1 MCSKKFV
8 RFAWSGNLYK
18 FLRLCFGFGPASR
31 IFSKLFNVPIALLR
45 RLNIGLVIYLEDILL
60 MRRTVEEILM
70 SRETLIFL
78 LQHLGFVINLK
89 KSVLKLSQQIEFL
102 GLKIDTHSMTSAL
115 TEEKKEKVILK
126 RQNLLS
132 HPQTTALE
140 LTQLIGLMSSTVQAD
155 LPVRLQIR
163 HLQQQQ
169 IQSLHQAISY
179 QVEIVLNCLSKTGT
193 PLVGGKIRIKQ
204 WKITKAKG
212 TKFCDTKRCIK
223 IRLGSLLQRG
233 VNCGEMV
240 PKGGELTYKCSGIS
254 SSQVCDS
261 NIHKRTIKYSNSLAV
276 IKQQNCTFISF
287 ENGGT
292 HNRELLHISKSIWS
306 YLLSKQIAMPAEYLP
321 CALNVHADWESRN
334 ANDNSEWKLDVSVF
348 QEIVTHMG
356 QPTLDLLASR
366 LCHQLP
372 RYIAWKPDQG
382 SIATDAFLHLLDRE
396 QFSSSSIQLDKSGS
410 KEDSPRK
417 NRPSNHS
424 DTDMANSALVCT
436 TYKNVCTD
444 IISSASIANFLTNP
458 PGKNYPLVETGSLR
472 LAV

>member
-8 RFAWSGNLYK
+8 RFVWSGNLYE
-18 FLRLCFGFGPASR
+18 FLRLYFGFGPASR
-31 IFSKLFNVPIALLR
+31 LFSKLFKVPIALLR

-60 MRRTVEEILM
+60 TGRTVEEILM
-70 SRETLIFL
+70 SRDTLIFL

-89 KSVLKLSQQIEFL
+89 KSVLKPSQQIEFL
-102 GLKIDTHSMTSAL
+102 GLEIDTHSMTSAL

-132 HPQTTALE
+132 HPQTTVLE

-155 LPVRLQIR
+155 LPARLQIR
-163 HLQQQQ
+163 YLQQQQ
-169 IQSLHQAISY
+169 IESLHQAISY
-179 QVEIVLNCLSKTGT
+179 QAEIVLNSLSKTGT
-193 PLVGGKIRIKQ
+193 PLVGGKIKIKQ

-212 TKFCDTKRCIK
+212 TKFSDTNRCIK

-233 VNCGEMV
+233 VNCGEIV
-240 PKGGELTYKCSGIS
+240 RKGELTYKCSGIN

-261 NIHKRTIKYSNSLAV
+261 NIHKRTIKYSNSLAD
-276 IKQQNCTFISF
+276 KQQNCTFISF

-306 YLLSKQIAMPAEYLP
+306 YLLSKQIAMSAEYLP
-321 CALNVHADWESRN
+321 RALNVHADWESRN
-334 ANDNSEWKLDVSVF
+334 VNENSEWKLDVSVF

-356 QPTLDLLASR
+356 QPTLDLFASR

-382 SIATDAFLHLLDRE
+382 SIATDAFLHP
-396 QFSSSSIQLDKSGS
+396 LDK
-410 KEDSPRK
+410 E
-417 NRPSNHS
+417 
-424 DTDMANSALVCT
+424 
-436 TYKNVCTD
+436 
-444 IISSASIANFLTNP
+444 
-458 PGKNYPLVETGSLR
+458 
-472 LAV
+472 